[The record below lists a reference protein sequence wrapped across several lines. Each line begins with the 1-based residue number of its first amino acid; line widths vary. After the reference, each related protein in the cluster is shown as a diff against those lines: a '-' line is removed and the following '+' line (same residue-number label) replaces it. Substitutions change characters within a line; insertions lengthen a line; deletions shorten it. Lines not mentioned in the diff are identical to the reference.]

1 MGRPLPPACPYLS
14 TVGAAVALL
23 TFIGGLPHADQK
35 RAVAATLD
43 WFAWGIAAAL
53 AGLALAYFT
62 NYCMTMSERSK
73 IWTDQPPY
81 VIDGPTTNRFNIL
94 NRVFHFLSFI
104 AGVSCLVL
112 FIPCSLPNHLAPRPS
127 GVFLV
132 PKAF

>member
-1 MGRPLPPACPYLS
+1 MSNERPSPP
-14 TVGAAVALL
+14 TAAEVELRKLL
-23 TFIGGLPHADQK
+23 HEQNIKAAQHAHDK
-35 RAVAATLD
+35 SD
-43 WFAWGIAAAL
+43 EFARQ
-53 AGLALAYFT
+53 T
-62 NYCMTMSERSK
+62 NESK

-81 VIDGPTTNRFNIL
+81 VIDGPTTNRWNIL